1 MAIGVPAIRGR
12 LARRLALVVALWCC
26 AVPAQAA
33 CKLALALALDISAS
47 VDNAEYQLQ
56 INGLADAITDPQ
68 VVEAILNPADEYIE
82 VAVFEWSGY
91 SQQDLM
97 IGWTRLDRPA
107 AIRDFAAL
115 LRSHDRPQGY
125 LATAVGKAVEFG
137 GRLLRT
143 APDCRRRVLDVS
155 GDGVNNIGIGPEY
168 FYGRGDLD
176 GVVVN
181 GLVIRGAEPDPLTYY
196 LSTVIFGPGAFVVV
210 ATGYPDYRRAMRKK
224 LIREIQPKMILGTK

>member
-1 MAIGVPAIRGR
+1 MIR
-12 LARRLALVVALWCC
+12 AALVILLLW
-26 AVPAQAA
+26 PAQAA
-33 CKLALALALDISAS
+33 ATCKLALVLALDISAS

-56 INGLADAITDPQ
+56 INGLADAISDPQ
-68 VVEAILNPADEYIE
+68 VVEAILKPANEYIE

-97 IGWTRLDRPA
+97 IGWTRLDSPT
-107 AIRDFAAL
+107 AIANFAAL
-115 LRSHDRPQGY
+115 LRSHKRPNGY

-137 GRLLRT
+137 GKLLRA
-143 APDCRRRVLDVS
+143 APTCKRRVLDVS

-176 GVVVN
+176 GAVVN

-224 LIREIQPKMILGTK
+224 LIREIQPKLILGTK